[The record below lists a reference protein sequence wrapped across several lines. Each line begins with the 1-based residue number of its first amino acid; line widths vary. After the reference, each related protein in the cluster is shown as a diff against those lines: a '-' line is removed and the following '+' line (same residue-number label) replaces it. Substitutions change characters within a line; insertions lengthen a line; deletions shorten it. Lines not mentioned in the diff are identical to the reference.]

1 MNLRPPIHVTTLEYD
16 SYKEYI
22 KNYEHSFELLTFI
35 KQEKK
40 KKERRRSGTTAQAEI
55 IMIAHHQ

>member
-1 MNLRPPIHVTTLEYD
+1 MNLQPPIHVTTLEYD

-40 KKERRRSGTTAQAEI
+40 KKEKKKKEEEVAQL
-55 IMIAHHQ
+55 HKQKSS